1 MKKYEVIWREIG
13 KQGGVVVCLTDDV
26 DKAYKYIKEM
36 LQMDKEDL
44 LYKDGKLEC
53 AFIKAF

>member
-36 LQMDKEDL
+36 LPMDKEGSL
-44 LYKDGKLEC
+44 HPYRFMRRLS
-53 AFIKAF
+53 F